1 MYWKK
6 KLYYPF
12 QDNSF
17 KGPQNFQKPA
27 TTVRIFDRNDY
38 YSVHGADATT
48 AAREVFSSVANIKK
62 MGLEPNRL
70 DYLVL
75 SKGNFEILIKK
86 ILLVSPSLIPKNN
99 KPSLLCIRMFSVKWL
114 IDIKEHWTMCRTWYV
129 QDKVNVILILST

>member
-1 MYWKK
+1 MGKK
-6 KLYYPF
+6 YTIRFDVPRLVIKV
-12 QDNSF
+12 
-17 KGPQNFQKPA
+17 PQIFQKPA

-86 ILLVSPSLIPKNN
+86 ILLVSPTSLIPKNN
-99 KPSLLCIRMFSVKWL
+99 KLLLLCISTFSVKCL
-114 IDIKEHWTMCRTWYV
+114 IDIEEH
-129 QDKVNVILILST
+129 